1 MEKAGVL
8 SLQVEP
14 IRDHPDAIK
23 VVLDGSID
31 PKTVTRFR
39 DDMMALHAKGA
50 KRFLVDCSRLTYI
63 NSSGLASILNLAGT
77 VKPKGGAV
85 ALAALDSKILVIF
98 KMMGIIELFQF
109 FPSYKDALRH
119 LDEKLAAELR
129 DVGPALQLE
138 EPPPPVAT
146 PRPAMRAAPRVET
159 SKRPMRAIPPP
170 PPVNPIVQFF
180 RSLFGLDEVSPVFF
194 RRSGRKRR

>member
-14 IRDHPDAIK
+14 IQDHPDAIK

-31 PKTVTRFR
+31 PKTVTKFR

-50 KRFLVDCSRLTYI
+50 KRFLVDCARLTYV
-63 NSSGLASILNLAGT
+63 NSSGLASMLNLAGT

-85 ALAALDSKILVIF
+85 ALAAMDSKILVIF
-98 KMMGIIELFQF
+98 KMMGITELFQF
-109 FPSYKDALRH
+109 FPSYKEALKD

-129 DVGPALQLE
+129 DVGPALNLE
-138 EPPPPVAT
+138 EPPKPVAAPKAAVKT
-146 PRPAMRAAPRVET
+146 APRVET
-159 SKRPMRAIPPP
+159 SRRPMPRVAP

-180 RSLFGLDEVSPVFF
+180 RSLFGLDEVSPAFF

>member
-8 SLQVEP
+8 TLQVEP
-14 IRDHPDAIK
+14 IRDHPDACKI
-23 VVLDGSID
+23 VLDGSID

-39 DDMMALHAKGA
+39 DDMMALHAKGT
-50 KRFLVDCSRLTYI
+50 KRFLVDCTRLTYV
-63 NSSGLASILNLAGT
+63 NSSGLASMLNLAGT

-98 KMMGIIELFQF
+98 KMMGIVELFQF
-109 FPSYKDALRH
+109 FPSYKDALRD

-129 DVGPALQLE
+129 DVGPALKLE
-138 EPPPPVAT
+138 EPPKPVAA
-146 PRPAMRAAPRVET
+146 PKAAVKTTTPRVET
-159 SKRPMRAIPPP
+159 SRRPMRAIPA

-180 RSLFGLDEVSPVFF
+180 RSLFGLDEVSPAFF

>member
-14 IRDHPDAIK
+14 IRDHPDAAK

-39 DDMMALHAKGA
+39 DDIMALHAKGTR
-50 KRFLVDCSRLTYI
+50 RFLIDCSRLSYV
-63 NSSGLASILNLAGT
+63 NSSGLASMLNLAGT
-77 VKPKGGAV
+77 VKPNGGAV
-85 ALAALDSKILVIF
+85 ALAALDNKIHVIF
-98 KMMGIIELFQF
+98 KMMGILELFQF
-109 FPSYKDALRH
+109 FPTYKDALRD

-129 DVGPALQLE
+129 DVGPALQLDE
-138 EPPPPVAT
+138 HPAPVAA
-146 PRPAMRAAPRVET
+146 PRAAVRTAARVET
-159 SKRPMRAIPPP
+159 SWRSIRPPAP

-180 RSLFGLDEVSPVFF
+180 RSLFGLDELRPVW
-194 RRSGRKRR
+194 RPSRKRR